1 MNKYPKINY
10 IGNKAKLVDWIIENL
25 PVKKGVVLDIFS
37 GGSSVSYALKNNNYQ
52 VLSNDVLY
60 SNYVIS
66 KAIIENNETKLD
78 DSVFD
83 IKITEK
89 EVEKKYKQINFL
101 SNRLYFDEEVKEL
114 AKLICISEK
123 LEGYEKKMFLDGEAK
138 ILNRQITSVANAVD
152 SINEYEKYM
161 FLALIRRAMI
171 RKLPYSRMNVP
182 WNQIVKLR
190 DEEYSYMKYKRKR
203 AYHNYTF
210 EVHMRDN
217 LKNYNDSVFD
227 NGKNN
232 ISYNYD
238 SFEML
243 KNLKDQVDIIYMDPP
258 YPKTMNKYGE
268 FYGLF
273 DTIFEKEKQYID
285 FSANDKF
292 LENMEKL
299 IKDCIGKTKY
309 IVISQSNK
317 TSPSVEEMKEMLSKY
332 GQVTLKAKDHQYKVT
347 GKDNKNT
354 TVEVLIIVKLKNE
367 I

>member
-25 PVKKGVVLDIFS
+25 PLKKGVVLDIFS

-66 KAIIENNETKLD
+66 KAIIENKETKLD

-89 EVEKKYKQINFL
+89 EIEKKYKQINFL

-123 LEGYEKKMFLDGEAK
+123 LEGYEKKMFL
-138 ILNRQITSVANAVD
+138 
-152 SINEYEKYM
+152 
-161 FLALIRRAMI
+161 ALLRRAMI

-217 LKNYNDSVFD
+217 LKNYNDSIFD

-273 DTIFEKEKQYID
+273 DTVFDKEKQYVD

-299 IKDCIGKTKY
+299 IKNCIGKTKY

-317 TSPSVEEMKEMLSKY
+317 TSPSVEEMKKMLSKY

-354 TVEVLIIVKLKNE
+354 TIEVLIIVNLKNE

>member
-25 PVKKGVVLDIFS
+25 PLKKGVVLDIFS

-123 LEGYEKKMFLDGEAK
+123 LEGYEKKL
-138 ILNRQITSVANAVD
+138 
-152 SINEYEKYM
+152 
-161 FLALIRRAMI
+161 FLALLRRAMI

-243 KNLKDQVDIIYMDPP
+243 KNLRDQVDIIYMDPP

-273 DTIFEKEKQYID
+273 DKIFEKEKQYID

-299 IKDCIGKTKY
+299 IKDCIDKTKY

-317 TSPSVEEMKEMLSKY
+317 TSPSVEEMKEMLLKY

>member
-25 PVKKGVVLDIFS
+25 PLKKGVVLDIFS

-66 KAIIENNETKLD
+66 KAIIENKETKLD

-89 EVEKKYKQINFL
+89 EIEKKYKQIKFL

-123 LEGYEKKMFLDGEAK
+123 LEGYEKKMFL
-138 ILNRQITSVANAVD
+138 
-152 SINEYEKYM
+152 
-161 FLALIRRAMI
+161 ALLRRAMI

-217 LKNYNDSVFD
+217 LKNYNDSIFD

-273 DTIFEKEKQYID
+273 DTVFEKEKQYVD

-299 IKDCIGKTKY
+299 IKNCIGKTKY

-317 TSPSVEEMKEMLSKY
+317 TSPSVEEMKKMLSKY
-332 GQVTLKAKDHQYKVT
+332 GKVTLKAKDHQYKVT

>member
-25 PVKKGVVLDIFS
+25 PLKKGVVLDIFS

-66 KAIIENNETKLD
+66 KAIIENNETKLN

-83 IKITEK
+83 IEITKSEI
-89 EVEKKYKQINFL
+89 EKKYKQIKFL

-123 LEGYEKKMFLDGEAK
+123 LQGYENYL
-138 ILNRQITSVANAVD
+138 
-152 SINEYEKYM
+152 
-161 FLALIRRAMI
+161 FLALLRRAMI

-217 LKNYNDSVFD
+217 LKNYNDSIFN
-227 NGKNN
+227 NGKKNK
-232 ISYNYD
+232 SYNYD

-243 KNLKDQVDIIYMDPP
+243 ENLKEKVDIIYMDPP

-273 DTIFEKEKQYID
+273 DTIFNKEKQYID
-285 FSANDKF
+285 FSTNDKF
-292 LENMEKL
+292 LENIEKL
-299 IKDCIGKTKY
+299 IKCCINKTKY

-317 TSPSVEEMKEMLSKY
+317 TSPSVEEMKKMLSKY
-332 GQVTLKAKDHQYKVT
+332 GQVTIKTKEHQYKVT

-354 TVEVLIIVKLKNE
+354 TVEVLLIVKLKK
-367 I
+367 